1 MIVVCATIYYLLD
14 KNQRVKPDVA
24 RDWPE
29 VQHTCNQRQAG
40 RADYFLFDVIKC

>member
-14 KNQRVKPDVA
+14 RNQRVKANVT

-29 VQHTCNQRQAG
+29 VQHTRDQRQAEQII
-40 RADYFLFDVIKC
+40 FCLM